1 MIILEYERIPL
12 ILKRFSFEA
21 KMEEAQH
28 HSNKIMSPSGLIDPT
43 LLRGKWLPWELNTYA
58 LFSIFTI
65 NEYNN
70 QNFLNTYGKKRFSE
84 IMTSVRGSQHGGKT
98 NSQSSSN
105 FLRDF
110 LIVVGLTQF
119 ILQENKYMKYYRY
132 SYFFNFSNDFVDMK
146 TEFFGKFN
154 QNYEDFVQ
162 LSNIVNLFY
171 PEGNSLQSI
180 LHDDFHNVIYREF
193 SQVIKFLELNR
204 QEFIDLQRKLI
215 NKPEHYVTSYNYLY
229 TYPFI
234 LHQEKRYFPL
244 PHTLTEAVTT
254 SLLTRLTAGNN
265 DLRSK
270 FGKYVLESYLT
281 HIVSLGSF
289 FEECI
294 EEYPYNFKRN
304 QKRTVDLMLRK
315 QDLALLI
322 ECKSIVPQRGL
333 RNLNEG
339 DIERTILR
347 LSENMIQLYRNAT
360 MKFGKEYYPFDE
372 QKTFELSDTFGIVI
386 MLEDSFIHREEIYK
400 KVAQELDLDI
410 DQYNHLCSNFK
421 FISLYELERIIFE
434 DWDLFELLGKNK
446 VNPQAWF
453 DFTLIP
459 VEIRK
464 EGLNTHLKSFID
476 ELNKE
481 LTNFVD
487 VLHKEG
493 IIKS

>member
-21 KMEEAQH
+21 KMGEAQRY
-28 HSNKIMSPSGLIDPT
+28 SNKIMSPSGLIEAS

-70 QNFLNTYGKKRFSE
+70 QNFLNTYGKKKFSE
-84 IMTSVRGSQHGGKT
+84 IMTSIRGSQHGEKPK
-98 NSQSSSN
+98 SYSSSN

-110 LIVVGLTQF
+110 LIVEGLTQF

-146 TEFFGKFN
+146 AEFFGKFN
-154 QNYEDFVQ
+154 QNYEDFLQ

-180 LHDDFHNVIYREF
+180 LHEDFHNLIYREF

-204 QEFIDLQRKLI
+204 QDFIDLQRKLI
-215 NKPEHYVTSYNYLY
+215 NEPEHYVTSYNYLY

-254 SLLTRLTAGNN
+254 SLLTRLTAGDN

-270 FGKYVLESYLT
+270 FGNHVLESYLT

-294 EEYPYNFKRN
+294 EEYSYNFKRN

-333 RNLNEG
+333 RNLNED

-360 MKFGKEYYPFDE
+360 MKFSKEYYPFNE

-386 MLEDSFIHREEIYK
+386 MLEDSFICREEIYK
-400 KVAQELDLDI
+400 KVAQKLDLDI

-434 DWDLFELLGKNK
+434 DWDLFELLENNK

-459 VEIRK
+459 VEISK
-464 EGLNTHLKSFID
+464 KGLNTHLKSFIN
-476 ELNKE
+476 ELNEE
-481 LTNFVD
+481 LSSFVD